1 MLAVWLAP
9 VLVAPIAGSFLGV
22 LVMRLPA
29 GRPVAMARS
38 ACDSCG
44 AVLAARDLVPVLSYL
59 VLRGRCRRCRSPIG
73 AAHLGIEVAA
83 LLIALLVVA
92 IGATAPPGDL
102 SSAWLQA
109 WLWSGC
115 VLGWGLLALG
125 LIDWRCFRLP
135 DVLTLPLL
143 LLGLASGAVL
153 DPDDLGDRVG
163 ACVVG
168 WLAFVCIGWTYRRL
182 RGREG
187 LGAGDAKLLAAG
199 GAWVGLA
206 GLPLLVLLGAVAT
219 IGIALIRDRGRLR
232 AEVPVPFGPGLCA
245 ALWAIW
251 LWSTASVPV
260 PG

>member
-1 MLAVWLAP
+1 MLTMWLAP

-44 AVLAARDLVPVLSYL
+44 AVLAARDLLPVLSYV
-59 VLRGRCRRCRSPIG
+59 VLRGRCRRCRAPIG
-73 AAHLGIEVAA
+73 SAHLGVELAA
-83 LLIALLVVA
+83 VLVALLVVV
-92 IGATAPPGDL
+92 IGATALPADL
-102 SSAWLQA
+102 SPAWLQT
-109 WLWSGC
+109 WVWSGC

-143 LLGLASGAVL
+143 LLGLVSGAML
-153 DPDDLGDRVG
+153 DPGDLGDRVG
-163 ACVVG
+163 ACVAG

-187 LGAGDAKLLAAG
+187 LGAGDAKLLGAG
-199 GAWVGLA
+199 GAWLGLA
-206 GLPLLVLLGAVAT
+206 GLPLLVLLGALAT
-219 IGIALIRDRGRLR
+219 IGIALIRDGGRLR

-245 ALWAIW
+245 AIWGIW
-251 LWSTASVPV
+251 LWSAASKAVA
-260 PG
+260 G